1 MEDLDAM
8 LEDEGRALTY
18 FPVYNYAGMNL
29 DVVHEMLTHPLALP
43 GLSDGGAHVGTI
55 CDASFPTFLMTHW
68 ARDRESGRIPLERVV
83 QMQSRDTARFV
94 GLHDRGELKLGQR
107 ADINVIDFSRLQLRH
122 PELVPDLP
130 AGGERLIQRAEGYI
144 ATLVAGEVIASQGQ
158 ITSARPGRLVRSGR
172 HGSLSQ

>member
-1 MEDLDAM
+1 
-8 LEDEGRALTY
+8 
-18 FPVYNYAGMNL
+18 
-29 DVVHEMLTHPLALP
+29 
-43 GLSDGGAHVGTI
+43 
-55 CDASFPTFLMTHW
+55 MTHW

-122 PELVPDLP
+122 LELVADLP

-172 HGSLSQ
+172 HGSASR